1 MKTFRLARVAE
12 VIREAAA
19 KAILLELKDP
29 RVKNVTVTR
38 VEVSA
43 DLQHAKIF
51 VSVMGSEKEQNLT
64 MHGLKSATGFIQSR
78 VAQQLTTR
86 YVPRI
91 TFILDHGVK
100 RSIAVSQLLQAERKL
115 REQTDTHTAAED
127 SEADQETPDLEADS
141 EHKDRETD
149 QETSNLEANSEHP
162 DPPSHQDHLPP
173 TPDR

>member
-19 KAILLELKDP
+19 KAILFELKDP

-43 DLQHAKIF
+43 DLQHAKIY
-51 VSVMGSEKEQNLT
+51 VSVMGSEKEQKLT

-91 TFILDHGVK
+91 NFILDQGVK
-100 RSIAVSQLLQAERKL
+100 RSIAVSQLLQAERQL
-115 REQTDTHTAAED
+115 REQEETSLPAEEEADTHD
-127 SEADQETPDLEADS
+127 DLEASKEISEQDAEGDS
-141 EHKDRETD
+141 TDR
-149 QETSNLEANSEHP
+149 
-162 DPPSHQDHLPP
+162 PSSASS
-173 TPDR
+173 

>member
-19 KAILLELKDP
+19 KAILFELKDP

-43 DLQHAKIF
+43 DLQHAKIY
-51 VSVMGSEKEQNLT
+51 VSVMGSEKEQKLT

-91 TFILDHGVK
+91 NFILDQGVK
-100 RSIAVSQLLQAERKL
+100 RSIAVSQLLQAERQ
-115 REQTDTHTAAED
+115 RRGEEEPPAPNDE
-127 SEADQETPDLEADS
+127 EAVTPPDLEARGELD
-141 EHKDRETD
+141 EQEAERDPTDRR
-149 QETSNLEANSEHP
+149 
-162 DPPSHQDHLPP
+162 PPSPAP
-173 TPDR
+173 

>member
-19 KAILLELKDP
+19 KAILFELKDP

-51 VSVMGSEKEQNLT
+51 VSVMGSEKEQKLT

-91 TFILDHGVK
+91 NFILDQGVK
-100 RSIAVSQLLQAERKL
+100 RSIAVSQLLQAERQL
-115 REQTDTHTAAED
+115 RDQTAAPPALED
-127 SEADQETPDLEADS
+127 SETEEEVPTPQASHEPT
-141 EHKDRETD
+141 DRI
-149 QETSNLEANSEHP
+149 
-162 DPPSHQDHLPP
+162 PPQDHS
-173 TPDR
+173 TPAPDQ